1 MGDEHS
7 RALTGRDEE
16 EKLSNEHVIL
26 KTPLRPP
33 FPEGYQR
40 IVLATGCYWGA
51 EKGFW
56 RLPGVFSTAVGY
68 AGGLVKNP
76 TYQEACTGKTG
87 HAEAVHVVWDPKVIS
102 TADILR
108 WFWECHNPTQKDG
121 QGGDTG
127 TQYRSTVF
135 TTSDAQLQ
143 LAKAS
148 LAAYEKTLA
157 KATGEERKIYTEVKP
172 LDEVGPF
179 YYAHEGYQQ
188 YLARPGSRQYCS
200 AEPQDV
206 PLPPF
211 EEWAPKD
218 LADHAPKLGPSFWA
232 KHAPKPH
239 CVLRVPNE
247 KLSYDGEP

>member
-1 MGDEHS
+1 MSIILGISFFPARSLSLFFSFKMFSQGFLFFLIFLLLLQICSFVAPRRESLFHWKMGDEHS

-87 HAEAVHVVWDPKVIS
+87 FFFHKY
-102 TADILR
+102 
-108 WFWECHNPTQKDG
+108 F
-121 QGGDTG
+121 
-127 TQYRSTVF
+127 
-135 TTSDAQLQ
+135 
-143 LAKAS
+143 
-148 LAAYEKTLA
+148 
-157 KATGEERKIYTEVKP
+157 
-172 LDEVGPF
+172 
-179 YYAHEGYQQ
+179 
-188 YLARPGSRQYCS
+188 
-200 AEPQDV
+200 
-206 PLPPF
+206 
-211 EEWAPKD
+211 
-218 LADHAPKLGPSFWA
+218 
-232 KHAPKPH
+232 
-239 CVLRVPNE
+239 
-247 KLSYDGEP
+247 